1 MTESQKKILEMLA
14 EKKISTE
21 EAYRL
26 LNALDGGQEKTKTAV
41 AEEEVVKKIPKYLR
55 VTVMPGENAEP
66 GHRDRINVRVP
77 MSLIRSGIK
86 LTALIPPQAYDKID
100 DAFKDKGIA
109 FDIRNF
115 KKEDLEELIEALGD
129 MEVDVESGQGE
140 KIKVFVE

>member
-1 MTESQKKILEMLA
+1 MSETQKKILEMLA

-26 LNALDGGQEKTKTAV
+26 LNALDNGQEKAKA
-41 AEEEVVKKIPKYLR
+41 APLEGEVVRKMPKYLR
-55 VTVMPGENAEP
+55 VTVLPDENAEP
-66 GHRDRINVRVP
+66 GHRDKVNVRVP

-100 DAFKDKGIA
+100 DALKDKGIA

-129 MEVDVESGQGE
+129 MEVDVESGHGE